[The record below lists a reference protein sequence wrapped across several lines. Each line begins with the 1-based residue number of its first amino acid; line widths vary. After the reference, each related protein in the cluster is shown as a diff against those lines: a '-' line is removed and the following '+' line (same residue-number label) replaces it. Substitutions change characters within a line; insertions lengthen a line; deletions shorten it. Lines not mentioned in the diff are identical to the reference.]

1 MIRRSLWHA
10 MSRDAVLKELE
21 TDPLNGLTPDEAVR
35 RLERVGPNELKHEA
49 AVSPITIFIHQF
61 KNILIVILI
70 VAVVLSALVGELVD
84 AAVIL
89 IIVVFCA
96 ALGFVQEYRAE
107 RALEA
112 LKKMLSSTVTVIRKG
127 LTADLAATEIV
138 PGDILVLEA
147 GDKLAADIRLIESHS
162 IHCDEAALTGE
173 SVPVEKADTVL
184 PEGTAVHD
192 MTNMAFTGTTITFGR
207 GRGVVVAT
215 GMQTE
220 FGKIAEQVAAIEVDK
235 SPLEKRTDEI
245 GKWLGLISFSI
256 CGLVVAISLVRE
268 LLFGTVD
275 TGFVLRML
283 MFAIAL
289 AVAAVPEALAA
300 IVTGALALGM
310 HAMARKNALVKKM
323 PAVETLGCTTVI
335 CTDKTG
341 TLTRGEMTVRRV
353 FTAGRSI
360 EVTGTGYD
368 PEGAFRDPGG
378 RPLTNDVALNHL
390 LTGGVLCNDS
400 ELRSGED
407 GWTIKGDP
415 TEAAFLTAAVKAG
428 ISLEETRSVQPRIEE
443 FPFSSERKRMTTIH
457 RQDSGQPVAYMKGA
471 LEVVLNHCAFMREA
485 GEIVPL
491 TSEKRA
497 DIMQN
502 GTAMAGDALRVLGL
516 ASRRLIEVKDPDHAI
531 ETDMVFH
538 GLVGMMD
545 PPREEALAA
554 VRTCHEVGI
563 KPVMITGDHL
573 QTAVA
578 VARELDIY
586 RDGDLVLTGKEL
598 EEMSDVQ
605 FEALVDKVTVYAR
618 VSPLD
623 KLKIVKA
630 WKARGDVVAM
640 TGDGVNDAP
649 ALKHADIG
657 IAMGISGTDVAKEAA
672 DMILSDDNFATI
684 VSAIERG
691 RWIYDNIKKYLAYLL
706 QCNITEVIVIGG
718 IVLVL
723 GPELLPLLPAAI
735 LYINLASDGLP
746 ALALGVSPPDRDI
759 MQRPP
764 RDPKESFFSWD
775 ILSFILRA
783 VLIES
788 PFFFLI
794 FYLNLSNLTQART
807 TIFFLFIVVEFVI
820 ALNCRSLTFSIFQAP
835 PHKWLLMA
843 LGWELVLVAVLVQIP
858 AVREAFGITVPT
870 LAELALVSAVGL
882 LVFVLI
888 EATKLVLRKKSAVR
902 SK

>member
-1 MIRRSLWHA
+1 

>member
-112 LKKMLSSTVTVIRKG
+112 LKQMLSSTVTVIRKG